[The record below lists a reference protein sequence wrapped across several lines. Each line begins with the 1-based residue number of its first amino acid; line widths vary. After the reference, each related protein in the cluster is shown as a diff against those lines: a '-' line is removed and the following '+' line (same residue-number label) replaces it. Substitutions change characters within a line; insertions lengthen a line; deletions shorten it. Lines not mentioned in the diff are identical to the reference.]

1 MNGDGS
7 MGKVLQDII
16 GDELMEEVCKH
27 LGGERVYIPTRPF
40 DNERNDKIEKVFVS
54 VLRSGATCMNA
65 YELAANDAQLSI
77 SRVRQI
83 VAAHR

>member
-1 MNGDGS
+1 M

-16 GDELMEEVCKH
+16 GADLMKEVCNH

-40 DNERNDKIEKVFVS
+40 DENRNDKIERVFVS
-54 VLRSGATCMNA
+54 GVRSGATCMSA
-65 YELAANDAQLSI
+65 YEIAANHVQLSV

-83 VAAHR
+83 VAANR